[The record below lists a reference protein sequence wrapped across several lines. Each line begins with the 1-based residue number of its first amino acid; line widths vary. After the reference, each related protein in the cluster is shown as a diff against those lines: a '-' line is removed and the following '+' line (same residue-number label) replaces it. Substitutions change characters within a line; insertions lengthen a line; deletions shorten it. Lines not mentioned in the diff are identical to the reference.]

1 MTSSSTPQRFALAG
15 LLTLAVIPSLAG
27 VFRLTELVGG
37 ADITP
42 ENTRFFASPA
52 PVVVHILAA
61 VPFGVLGAFQFVPA
75 IRRRHPGRHR
85 AAGRFLVVCGLAAA
99 LSGLWMTLL
108 YPRTDSDGDLLT
120 GIRLVFGLAMAASL
134 VLAFAAVRRRD
145 LARHRAW
152 MFRGYAIGMG
162 AGTQTLL
169 FIPSI
174 VALGLPGELDKALV
188 HGLGWVI
195 NLAVAEWAIHRRPSA
210 AAHKPEDVDRI
221 TTE

>member
-1 MTSSSTPQRFALAG
+1 MTSTSTPRRFALAG
-15 LLTLAVIPSLAG
+15 LLALAVIPSIAG
-27 VFRLTELVGG
+27 VFRIAEPAGG

-42 ENTRFFASPA
+42 ENARFFASPA

-99 LSGLWMTLL
+99 LSGLWMTLF
-108 YPRTDSDGDLLT
+108 YPRAEGDGGLLT
-120 GIRLVFGLAMAASL
+120 GVRLVFGLAMAASL
-134 VLAFAAVRRRD
+134 VLAFTAVRRRD

-152 MFRGYAIGMG
+152 MLRGYAIGMG

-169 FIPSI
+169 FIPAI
-174 VALGLPGELDKALV
+174 VVFGPPG
-188 HGLGWVI
+188 GPPRPWST
-195 NLAVAEWAIHRRPSA
+195 PSA
-210 AAHKPEDVDRI
+210 G
-221 TTE
+221 